1 MKIEEKHTPFSRKV
15 FGSEHERNKEENRE
29 RHIMNIMITK
39 ERVEEGKSKQIIDK
53 GI

>member
-1 MKIEEKHTPFSRKV
+1 MKIEEKHTPFSRIK
-15 FGSEHERNKEENRE
+15 FLAPSTREIKRKIE